1 MVTFCSRLIHQSD
14 SLARVLGLLC
24 KSATKFEFNYLPCF
38 VFAIK
43 CICFFLWPDSALSL
57 QVSIHIVDAYNACT
71 FFFVV
76 LVHQQDEATKLNYI
90 MHLLES

>member
-1 MVTFCSRLIHQSD
+1 MVCFYNQMH
-14 SLARVLGLLC
+14 LL
-24 KSATKFEFNYLPCF
+24 
-38 VFAIK
+38 
-43 CICFFLWPDSALSL
+43 FLCPDSSISL
-57 QVSIHIVDAYNACT
+57 QLSIHIVDAYNACT